1 MNTQQEN
8 ADALV
13 EAFEMFDSWEDRY
26 RFLID
31 LGRKLPAYPDEAR
44 VEENLVRG
52 CQSQVWMIAQP
63 KENAVDFVADSDSTL
78 VKGLIA
84 ILRKV
89 YANQPPREVLNFDVD
104 AFLERLGLNS
114 NLSMSRRNGLSG
126 MIKKVRSLAE
136 QQVANA

>member
-44 VEENLVRG
+44 TEENLVRG

-89 YANQPPREVLNFDVD
+89 YANQPAGDVLKFDID

-114 NLSMSRRNGLSG
+114 NLSMSRRNGLNG
-126 MIKKVRSLAE
+126 MIKKVKSLAQE
-136 QQVANA
+136 QAKTS

>member
-8 ADALV
+8 AESLV

-31 LGRKLPAYPDEAR
+31 LGRKLPAYPAEAR
-44 VEENLVRG
+44 TEENLVRG
-52 CQSQVWMIAQP
+52 CQSQVWLLATP
-63 KENAVDFVADSDSTL
+63 KDSAIDFVADSDSTL

-89 YANQPPREVLNFDVD
+89 YANQPPRDVLNFDVD

-126 MIKKVRSLAE
+126 MIKRVRSLAE
-136 QQVANA
+136 QQAAA

>member
-13 EAFEMFDSWEDRY
+13 EAFETFDSWEDRY

-31 LGRKLPAYPDEAR
+31 LGKKLPPYPGEAR
-44 VEENLVRG
+44 TEDNLVRG

-63 KENAVDFVADSDSTL
+63 KDDAVDFVADSDSTL
-78 VKGLIA
+78 VRGLIA

-89 YANQPPREVLNFDVD
+89 YANQPPREVLDFDID

-114 NLSMSRRNGLSG
+114 NLSMSRRNGLNG
-126 MIKKVRSLAE
+126 MIKRVKSLAAE
-136 QQVANA
+136 QVAA

>member
-13 EAFEMFDSWEDRY
+13 EAFETFDNWEDRY

-44 VEENLVRG
+44 TEENLVRG
-52 CQSQVWMIAQP
+52 CQSQVWLLATP
-63 KENAVDFVADSDSTL
+63 KDSAVDFVADSDSTL

-89 YANQPPREVLNFDVD
+89 YANQPPRDVLSFDVD

-126 MIKKVRSLAE
+126 MIKRVRSIAAE
-136 QQVANA
+136 QVAA